1 MMKTYKFD
9 RETKEF
15 LYAEEAF
22 LDPLETEQQGQPV
35 YLLPA
40 DSTITAP
47 PEAKPGYAVCWNGEK
62 WEYVEDHRQTR
73 DMGGAVVKG
82 TGTPYWMP
90 GDSWQTPARYMTEPG
105 SLPEG
110 AMLEKPAKPA
120 EVVAREEL
128 QAAKAERAATVAKN
142 TVTVDG
148 LIFDADEESQN
159 RLSRGIVAAL
169 ALGLPADQ
177 TTEWTLADNTAAQVT
192 VQQMAQAL
200 LLAGQ
205 AQTSVWRKPY
215 EAQPASVQEE

>member
-1 MMKTYKFD
+1 MAK
-9 RETKEF
+9 F
-15 LYAEEAF
+15 LYLFDQQTGEFMGTMQAQKRPNGQYITDVRCATAE
-22 LDPLETEQQGQPV
+22 PV
-35 YLLPA
+35 PA
-40 DSTITAP
+40 DIPEGMKARWTGTA
-47 PEAKPGYAVCWNGEK
+47 
-62 WEYVEDHRQTR
+62 WELVVDHRQAR
-73 DMGGAVVKG
+73 DKGGVIVEG
-82 TGTPYWMP
+82 SGTPYWLP
-90 GDSWQTPARYMTEPG
+90 GDTYESPARYMKELG
-105 SLPEG
+105 DLPEG
-110 AMLEKPAKPA
+110 AILEKPAKPA
-120 EVVAREEL
+120 EVVAQEEL

-148 LIFDADEESQN
+148 LVFDADEESQN

>member
-1 MMKTYKFD
+1 MQTYKFD
-9 RETKEF
+9 PETKAY
-15 LYAEEAF
+15 LYSEDAF
-22 LDPLETEQQGQPV
+22 LDPLETEAAGKPV

-40 DSTITAP
+40 NSTFTAP
-47 PEAKPGYAVCWNGEK
+47 LAPKDGYAVVWNGNA
-62 WEYVEDHRQTR
+62 WEHIEDHRQKLDKSGVTVE
-73 DMGGAVVKG
+73 GS
-82 TGTPYWMP
+82 GTPYWMP
-90 GDSWQTPARYMTEPG
+90 GDTWLTPARYMTELG
-105 SLPEG
+105 KLPEG

-120 EVVAREEL
+120 EVVAQEEL

-142 TVTVDG
+142 TVAVDG
-148 LIFDADEESQN
+148 LVFDADEESQN

>member
-1 MMKTYKFD
+1 MQTYKFD
-9 RETKEF
+9 AETKEY
-15 LYAEEAF
+15 LYAEPAF
-22 LDPLETEQQGQPV
+22 RDPLESKMQGRDV
-35 YLLPA
+35 WLLPA
-40 DSTITAP
+40 DSTFTAP
-47 PEAKPGYAVCWNGEK
+47 LAPKEGYAVCWTGTA
-62 WEYVEDHRQTR
+62 WELVPDHRQTR
-73 DMGGAVVKG
+73 DKGGVIEEG
-82 TGTPYWMP
+82 SGTPYWLP
-90 GDSWQTPARYMTEPG
+90 GDTYESPARYMKELG
-105 SLPEG
+105 DLPEG
-110 AMLEKPAKPA
+110 AILEKPAKPA
-120 EVVAREEL
+120 EVVAQEEL

-148 LIFDADEESQN
+148 LVFDADEESQN